1 VSILWFVKFYET
13 KKKWSGSQNSDKI
26 PPFLLRR
33 NSKHDTGLTGE
44 ERERERERARA
55 SEEKEESSERTKKL
69 P

>member
-44 ERERERERARA
+44 ERERERARA